1 MYWFA
6 DATKDVCC
14 SPASRAE
21 MSLTT
26 MARRVKDGLLMR
38 MYLMDILCLSP
49 IRPDGQEAA
58 QMLKLLPDSS
68 DFQTLV

>member
-1 MYWFA
+1 
-6 DATKDVCC
+6 
-14 SPASRAE
+14 

-38 MYLMDILCLSP
+38 MDLMSALFKP
-49 IRPDGQEAA
+49 HPPDGQEAA